1 MFETCWSILTC
12 TVLLLQISYKQFLE
26 ILKKWIEF
34 FIHKNLFWHNFIW
47 IVLAK
52 NVYENLSSLFCG
64 RSRNYWWGVA
74 EMHNR
79 PWVCTHMKE
88 FLFFMKKK
96 LFTQFFLS
104 SSFFHLTI
112 IFIGIFFLVACFHR
126 TNIIFEVELIS

>member
-1 MFETCWSILTC
+1 MLINTYLLYSFALANFIQTVFRKSIKMNR
-12 TVLLLQISYKQFLE
+12 I
-26 ILKKWIEF
+26 

-88 FLFFMKKK
+88 IFVFFMKKK

-104 SSFFHLTI
+104 SSFFIWPL
-112 IFIGIFFLVACFHR
+112 FLSEFFFLVACFHR

>member
-1 MFETCWSILTC
+1 MFETSWSILTC

-88 FLFFMKKK
+88 FFFMKKK
-96 LFTQFFLS
+96 NFSHSFFFHQVFFIWPSFLS
-104 SSFFHLTI
+104 EFFFWLHV
-112 IFIGIFFLVACFHR
+112 FIEQI
-126 TNIIFEVELIS
+126 

>member
-88 FLFFMKKK
+88 FFFSWKKK

-104 SSFFHLTI
+104 SSFFIWPSFLSEFFFWLHV
-112 IFIGIFFLVACFHR
+112 FIEQI
-126 TNIIFEVELIS
+126 

>member
-88 FLFFMKKK
+88 FFFHEKKK

-104 SSFFHLTI
+104 SSFFIWPSFLSEFFFWLHV
-112 IFIGIFFLVACFHR
+112 FIEQI
-126 TNIIFEVELIS
+126 